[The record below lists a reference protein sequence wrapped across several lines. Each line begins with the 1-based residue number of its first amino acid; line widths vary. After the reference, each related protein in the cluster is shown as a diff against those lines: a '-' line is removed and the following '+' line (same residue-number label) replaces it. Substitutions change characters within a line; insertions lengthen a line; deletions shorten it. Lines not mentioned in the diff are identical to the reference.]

1 CAAGYSG
8 SWNHWYL
15 DLW

>member
-8 SWNHWYL
+8 SWNHYYF